1 MWESCSRVWVMMG
14 NGKAAQTKQ
23 SYTPPYISLNP
34 SLAKLDV
41 ILPLHPC
48 ICAIILCS
56 NAVYCLRWLLTAA
69 GVTCW

>member
-1 MWESCSRVWVMMG
+1 MVTAHKSTEGLFWPS
-14 NGKAAQTKQ
+14 
-23 SYTPPYISLNP
+23 YISLNP

-41 ILPLHPC
+41 VFPLHPC

-56 NAVYCLRWLLTAA
+56 SAVYCLRWLLTAA

>member
-14 NGKAAQTKQ
+14 NGKAAQTEQ
-23 SYTPPYISLNP
+23 SHTPPYISLNS
-34 SLAKLDV
+34 SLAKLSSA
-41 ILPLHPC
+41 LPLHPC

-56 NAVYCLRWLLTAA
+56 SAVYCLRWLLTAA

>member
-14 NGKAAQTKQ
+14 NGKAAQTEQ
-23 SYTPPYISLNP
+23 SHTPCISLNSP
-34 SLAKLDV
+34 LAKLDV
-41 ILPLHPC
+41 ALPLYPC

-56 NAVYCLRWLLTAA
+56 SAVYCLRWLLTAA

>member
-14 NGKAAQTKQ
+14 NGKAAQTEQ
-23 SYTPPYISLNP
+23 SPRISLNP

-41 ILPLHPC
+41 ALPLYPC

-56 NAVYCLRWLLTAA
+56 SAVYCLRWLLTAA